1 MSDILDKKKI
11 RKVFRNVQKHLS
23 IAQLIRRFSTNKE
36 DIRKAALNGVNLSR
50 CRSVLELGCAFG
62 AFTEALRNKLHD
74 GATITGV
81 DIISEYKPFFL
92 DACRRAG
99 YEGTFLSSGIEKIKK
114 SHPDSL
120 IW

>member
-1 MSDILDKKKI
+1 M
-11 RKVFRNVQKHLS
+11 FRNVQKHLS

-81 DIISEYKPFFL
+81 DIISEYKPFFSMPADGPVTKEPFYL
-92 DACRRAG
+92 P
-99 YEGTFLSSGIEKIKK
+99 ESKK
-114 SHPDSL
+114 
-120 IW
+120 